1 MRRIGPATESALST
15 LALIVGVAVVL
26 SVLNIVPSTSA
37 PATIDQ
43 AAAPT
48 GTVGSSTNTQLPNTR
63 AVVKNGKVK
72 AAASGGSSQS
82 TAVTPAS
89 GTVPAAQPGLA
100 CSAGQN
106 GGATDT
112 GVSATTIKLAATTVT
127 DGPGAS
133 FLAPM
138 NTAMQAV
145 VNKVNRA
152 GGICGRQLDLQ
163 LANDSWQESLGE
175 NYIKNFVQ
183 GDHVFA
189 LAVNPDSEGLYGA
202 AVSGYIARERVPVVG
217 TGGQVD
223 AEYDN
228 PWIWPVGTA
237 TTSQMHIM
245 AKDAYTRGARNFA
258 IVFDAKYHFGV
269 EGAYAFDQAVKRL
282 TGHDIPGYDKSLQRC
297 SQRFCGIQPGQ
308 SSYASLATQFNNS
321 CYQGQRMNTACDF
334 IAYLLEPDLALS
346 WLSNIP
352 PAAPAYGAAGAQPLF
367 DRQAFAEQCHTACAF
382 ETGFDVWTGYQPP
395 EGSYAGQPAE
405 AAYVN
410 LLRSYDG
417 SADVDNQFV
426 EGAYIGMNLLVSALT
441 TVGPDLTRTRLQAVL
456 DAMTYRNGLSRPLG
470 FKPGDH
476 YANTSAMS
484 WRLKYS
490 NGSFSGFA
498 PDSGFQS
505 DPWVGQDSL
514 AGH

>member
-37 PATIDQ
+37 PATTNQTAAPSAVDQ
-43 AAAPT
+43 TDGAPLADGTAVAKNGKTKSAKSTGNAQNGAAAP
-48 GTVGSSTNTQLPNTR
+48 
-63 AVVKNGKVK
+63 
-72 AAASGGSSQS
+72 AAGA
-82 TAVTPAS
+82 
-89 GTVPAAQPGLA
+89 VPAARPGLA
-100 CSAGQN
+100 CSASQN

-112 GVSATTIKLAATTVT
+112 GVDATSIKLAATTVT

-145 VNKVNRA
+145 VNKVNHD
-152 GGICGRQLDLQ
+152 GGICGRQLNLK

-175 NYIKNFVQ
+175 NYIKNFVE

-202 AVSGYIARERVPVVG
+202 AVSGYIERQRVPVVG
-217 TGGQVD
+217 TGGQND
-223 AEYDN
+223 AEYSN

-245 AKDAYTRGARNFA
+245 AKDAYQRGARNFA

-282 TGHDIPGYDKSLQRC
+282 TGHDIPGYDRSLQRC

-308 SSYASLATQFNNS
+308 SSYASTATQFNNA
-321 CYQGQRMNTACDF
+321 CYQRQSTSTACDF
-334 IAYLLEPDLALS
+334 ISYLLEPDLALS
-346 WLSNIP
+346 WLSNVP

-382 ETGFDVWTGYQPP
+382 ETGFDVWTGFQPP
-395 EGSYAGQPAE
+395 EGSYAGEPAE

-410 LLRSYDG
+410 MMRSYDG

-426 EGAYIGMNLLVSALT
+426 EGAYIGMNLLVSALE
-441 TVGPDLTRTRLQAVL
+441 TVGPDLTRARLQAVL
-456 DAMTYRNGLSRPLG
+456 DAMTYRTGLSRPLG

-498 PDSGFQS
+498 PDAGFQS

-514 AGH
+514 GSH

>member
-1 MRRIGPATESALST
+1 MRRLGPATESALST

-26 SVLNIVPSTSA
+26 SVLNIVPSQSA
-37 PATIDQ
+37 PAASNQ
-43 AAAPT
+43 ASGPT
-48 GTVGSSTNTQLPNTR
+48 SALDTSSTQGQQSNT
-63 AVVKNGKVK
+63 VVAKNGKVK
-72 AAASGGSSQS
+72 TISTGTSGKSGVSAPA
-82 TAVTPAS
+82 TGAVPPAR
-89 GTVPAAQPGLA
+89 PGLA

-106 GGATDT
+106 GGSTDT
-112 GVSATTIKLAATTVT
+112 GVDATSIKLAATTVT

-145 VNKVNRA
+145 VTKVNQA
-152 GGICGRQLDLQ
+152 GGVCGRQLNLK

-175 NYIKNFVQ
+175 NYIKNFVE

-202 AVSGYIARERVPVVG
+202 AVSGYIARQQVPVVG

-245 AKDAYTRGARNFA
+245 AKDAYQRGARNFA

-269 EGAYAFDQAVKRL
+269 EGAYAFDQAIKRL
-282 TGHDIPGYDKSLQRC
+282 TGHDIPGYDRSLQRC

-308 SSYASLATQFNNS
+308 SSYASLAAQFNSS
-321 CYQGQRMNTACDF
+321 CYNAGARCDF
-334 IAYLLEPDLALS
+334 ISYLLEPDLALS
-346 WLSNIP
+346 WLSNG
-352 PAAPAYGAAGAQPLF
+352 ATATPAYGAAGAQPLF
-367 DRQAFAEQCHTACAF
+367 DRQAFAEQCHAACAIQS
-382 ETGFDVWTGYQPP
+382 GFDVWTGYQPP
-395 EGSYAGQPAE
+395 EGSYSGQPAE

-410 LLRSYDG
+410 LLRGYDG

-426 EGAYIGMNLLVSALT
+426 EGAYIGMNLLVTALQ

-456 DAMTYRNGLSRPLG
+456 DALSYKTGLSKPLAFRPG
-470 FKPGDH
+470 HH

-505 DPWVGQDSL
+505 DPWVGQDTL
-514 AGH
+514 DGH

>member
-37 PATIDQ
+37 PATTEQ
-43 AAAPT
+43 AAAPSSGVAAPADT
-48 GTVGSSTNTQLPNTR
+48 TQGQTVATPGH
-63 AVVKNGKVK
+63 AK
-72 AAASGGSSQS
+72 AAATTAGSTQS
-82 TAVTPAS
+82 SAVTPAS
-89 GTVPAAQPGLA
+89 GSVPAARPGLA
-100 CSAGQN
+100 CSASQN
-106 GGATDT
+106 GGATDV
-112 GVSATTIKLAATTVT
+112 GVDATSIKLAATTVT

-145 VNKVNRA
+145 VTKVNRA
-152 GGICGRQLDLQ
+152 GGVCGRQLNLK

-175 NYIKNFVQ
+175 NYIKNFVE
-183 GDHVFA
+183 GDKVFA

-202 AVSGYIARERVPVVG
+202 AVSGYIARQGVPVVG

-269 EGAYAFDQAVKRL
+269 EGAYAYDQAVRRL
-282 TGHDIPGYDKSLQRC
+282 TGHDIAGYDRSLQRC

-308 SSYASLATQFNNS
+308 SSYASLATQFNNA
-321 CYQGQRMNTACDF
+321 CYQGQRTNTACDF
-334 IAYLLEPDLALS
+334 VAYLLEPDLALS

-352 PAAPAYGAAGAQPLF
+352 PASPAYGAAGAQPLF
-367 DRQAFAEQCHTACAF
+367 DRQAFAEQCHAACAF
-382 ETGFDVWTGYQPP
+382 QSGFDVWTGYQPP
-395 EGSYAGQPAE
+395 EGTYAGEPAE
-405 AAYVN
+405 SAYVN

-417 SADVDNQFV
+417 SADTDNQFV

-441 TVGPDLTRTRLQAVL
+441 TVGPDLTRARLQAAL
-456 DAMTYRNGLSRPLG
+456 DAMTYKTGLSRALT
-470 FKPGDH
+470 FRPGKH

-498 PDSGFQS
+498 PDAPFQS

-514 AGH
+514 DGH